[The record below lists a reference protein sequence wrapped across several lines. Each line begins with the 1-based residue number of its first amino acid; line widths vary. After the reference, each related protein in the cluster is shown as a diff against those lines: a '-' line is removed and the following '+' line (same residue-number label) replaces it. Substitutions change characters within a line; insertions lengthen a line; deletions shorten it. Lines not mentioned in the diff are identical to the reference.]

1 MTYTLQLDRNG
12 NTIVCRGADVR
23 NGYRIVAEGTYAE
36 CNAARAGAVAQQAR
50 HNLDAI
56 ESALVSARAGMAE
69 RRAAA
74 GAHYDGRWGTLNRR
88 DAVAPGI
95 DWIDGASH
103 GGFIL
108 TADRVAA
115 MPAELRAE
123 SFNYDNYFEEDCSA
137 AAVLVA
143 FPQYFDA
150 DRVARA
156 AKHLDNVRAY
166 RAAVA
171 GEVARIDAAT
181 RTA

>member
-12 NTIVCRGADVR
+12 NSIVCKGADVR

-56 ESALVSARAGMAE
+56 DRALASARTGTAE
-69 RRAAA
+69 RRAA
-74 GAHYDGRWGTLNRR
+74 AHYDGRWGALNRR
-88 DAVAPGI
+88 DVVAPGI
-95 DWIDGASH
+95 DWVDGASH

-108 TADRVAA
+108 TADRVAE

-123 SFNYDNYFEEDCSA
+123 SFTGDNYFEEDCSA
-137 AAVLVA
+137 AAVVVA

-150 DRVARA
+150 AKVARA
-156 AKHLDNVRAY
+156 AAHLDNVRAY
-166 RAAVA
+166 RA
-171 GEVARIDAAT
+171 R

>member
-12 NTIVCRGADVR
+12 NSIVCRGADVR

-36 CNAARAGAVAQQAR
+36 CNAARAGMHGR
-50 HNLDAI
+50 T
-56 ESALVSARAGMAE
+56 
-69 RRAAA
+69 AAA
-74 GAHYDGRWGTLNRR
+74 GTPSARYDGRWGTLNRR

-95 DWIDGASH
+95 DWIDAANH

-123 SFNYDNYFEEDCSA
+123 SFTHDNYFEEDCSA

>member
-1 MTYTLQLDRNG
+1 MNYTLQIDRNG
-12 NTIVCRGADVR
+12 NSIVCRGADVR

-36 CNAARAGAVAQQAR
+36 CNAARAGAVAR
-50 HNLDAI
+50 HKAQHEI
-56 ESALVSARAGMAE
+56 ETELHE
-69 RRAAA
+69 RRRGGSA
-74 GAHYDGRWGTLNRR
+74 GAHYDGRWGPLNRR

-123 SFNYDNYFEEDCSA
+123 SFTHDNYFEEDCSA

-143 FPQYFDA
+143 FPEYFDA
-150 DRVARA
+150 ERVARA
-156 AKHLDNVRAY
+156 AEHLNNVRAY
-166 RAAVA
+166 RA
-171 GEVARIDAAT
+171 G

>member
-1 MTYTLQLDRNG
+1 MVAPDDREG
-12 NTIVCRGADVR
+12 AADIAAQHVPERVEVARRGLPE
-23 NGYRIVAEGTYAE
+23 AELAPDPG
-36 CNAARAGAVAQQAR
+36 Q
-50 HNLDAI
+50 
-56 ESALVSARAGMAE
+56 

-74 GAHYDGRWGTLNRR
+74 GAQYDGRWGTLNRR
-88 DAVAPGI
+88 DNVAPGI

-108 TADRVAA
+108 TADRVAT

-123 SFNYDNYFEEDCSA
+123 SFTQDNYFEEDCSA

-171 GEVARIDAAT
+171 GEVARIDATT

>member
-1 MTYTLQLDRNG
+1 MNYTLQIDRNG
-12 NTIVCRGADVR
+12 NSIVCRGADVR
-23 NGYRIVAEGTYAE
+23 NGYRIVTEGTYAE

-56 ESALVSARAGMAE
+56 ESALASARAGMAE

-74 GAHYDGRWGTLNRR
+74 HYDGRWGALNRR

-123 SFNYDNYFEEDCSA
+123 SFTSDNYFEEDCSA

-150 DRVARA
+150 ERVARA
-156 AKHLDNVRAY
+156 AAHLNNIRAY
-166 RAAVA
+166 RAA
-171 GEVARIDAAT
+171 